1 MLNLVGATARR
12 NCISGDR
19 MKVGGVA
26 KKLLVILI
34 IAELGCVATA
44 VGGLWMNRDAILKE
58 RKAELRAQVEAAS
71 SVIDQFHTES
81 AHGGLS
87 EERAKSL
94 ALDAIRHVRYGNNGY
109 LAVVSPDGIMLAHG
123 AHPEYEG
130 PRRLYLPN
138 SGSDDRAIRALI
150 DGAHAGGAFH
160 QFDYPRPDGGPPIA
174 KLAYAQSYVPW
185 DWVIFTGLYLDDVG
199 AAFYR
204 QCLIM
209 LAFLVPL
216 TVLLCAQMMLLGRS
230 ILQPLHRLGRAMAE
244 RSEDV
249 SGQFRQP
256 VEWSSEDE
264 LGSVVEAY
272 NLLLSR
278 QTETERQLAERR
290 AQLEELVKTR
300 TAELE
305 IARQQAEQSSRAK
318 TDFLANISHE
328 IRTPMNAVI
337 GLSHLITRTKLDDHQ
352 RDYVS
357 KIDSAAKSLL
367 GIIDDILDFSRIEA
381 RHLSLETVSFKLDDI
396 MRTLSDLIALPAGAK
411 GLEVVFEIDDRIPA
425 RLRGDPLR
433 LNQILTNLANNAL
446 KFTEKGVVTIACKL
460 IGGTDHGL
468 FLRFSV
474 TDTGIGLT
482 EAQQKQLFTPFTQAE
497 TSLTRRFGGAGLGL
511 AICKQ
516 LVGMMGG
523 EIGVDSIPGRGST
536 FWFTLRLG
544 KDGDPAAQEPR
555 DTTKLFS
562 GLKVLV
568 ADDNL
573 LVRHTISAMLSG
585 LGCRADAVSSGELVL
600 DALAQPG
607 REPYD
612 LLIIDWMMPEM
623 DGVETIRRI
632 NCAEL
637 PHAPRIIM
645 VSGYGQDELLPHVLS
660 LGLDGM
666 LSKPVNRGQ
675 LIETLERCFR
685 LSGKIAS
692 PSGSQIMFAHGTRV
706 LLVEDNEINRMVAE
720 EILSKAGIEITVAVN
735 GREGVDAVMSEP
747 FDAVLMDIQMPV
759 LDGYSATR
767 EIRSK
772 PRFAALPIIA
782 MTANATEA
790 DRLRA
795 MDAGMSDHIAKPF
808 DPENLLLLLQRWTNR
823 PTVALEPSGN

>member
-1 MLNLVGATARR
+1 
-12 NCISGDR
+12 

-26 KKLLVILI
+26 RKLLVILI
-34 IAELGCVATA
+34 IAELGCLVTA
-44 VGGLWMNRDAILKE
+44 VGGLWMNRDAMLKQRE
-58 RKAELRAQVEAAS
+58 AELRSVVEAAS
-71 SVIDQFHTES
+71 SVVDQFHAEAVAGQLTDRQ
-81 AHGGLS
+81 AQ
-87 EERAKSL
+87 SL
-94 ALDAIRHVRYGNNGY
+94 ALDALRHLRYGSGGY
-109 LAVVSPDGIMLAHG
+109 VYVLSFEGVMIAHG
-123 AHPEYEG
+123 AHPDWEG
-130 PRRLYLPN
+130 TDRPFSVAPN
-138 SGSDDRAIRALI
+138 GFSDARAMI
-150 DGAHAGGAFH
+150 DLAKAGGGFH
-160 QFDYPRPDGGPPIA
+160 TFSYPRPEGGPPIA
-174 KLAYAQSYVPW
+174 KLSYLQAYLPW
-185 DWVIFTGLYLDDVG
+185 GWVISTGLYLDDVEN
-199 AAFYR
+199 AFYH

-216 TVLLCAQMMLLGRS
+216 TVLLSAQLTLLGRS
-230 ILQPLHRLGRAMAE
+230 ILQPLQRLGRAMAE
-244 RSEDV
+244 RSEDL

-256 VEWSSEDE
+256 VEWKSDDE
-264 LGSVVEAY
+264 LGSLVSAY
-272 NLLLSR
+272 NLLLAR
-278 QTETERQLAERR
+278 QSETERQLAERR

-367 GIIDDILDFSRIEA
+367 AIIDDILDFSRIEA
-381 RHLSLETVSFKLDDI
+381 RHLSLEVVSFKLDDV

-411 GLEVVFEIDDRIPA
+411 GIEVVFDVDGRIPS

-446 KFTEKGVVTIACKL
+446 KFTEKGVITLACKL
-460 IGGTDHGL
+460 VGSSDNGL

-497 TSLTRRFGGAGLGL
+497 SSLTRRFGGAGLGL

-544 KDGDPAAQEPR
+544 KDNDPTAQEMR
-555 DTTKLFS
+555 DTANIFA

-573 LVRHTISAMLSG
+573 LVRHTISAMLTG
-585 LGCRADAVSSGELVL
+585 MGCRADTASGGKEVL
-600 DALAQPG
+600 ESLASAG
-607 REPYD
+607 RAPYD
-612 LLIIDWMMPEM
+612 LLIIDWMMPDM
-623 DGVETIRRI
+623 DGVETIRQIR
-632 NCAEL
+632 ASDL
-637 PHAPRIIM
+637 QQPRIIM
-645 VSGYGQDELLPHVLS
+645 VSGYGHDELLPHVLS

-685 LSGKIAS
+685 LSGKIATH
-692 PSGSQIMFAHGTRV
+692 SGSQIMFPPGTRV

-720 EILSKAGIEITVAVN
+720 EILTKAGIEITVAVN
-735 GREGVDAVMSEP
+735 GREGVDAVMNEP

-767 EIRSK
+767 EIRAK

-782 MTANATEA
+782 MTANAAES
-790 DRLRA
+790 DRRRA
-795 MDAGMSDHIAKPF
+795 MDAGMNDHIAKPF
-808 DPENLLLLLQRWTNR
+808 DPENLLLMLQRWTNR
-823 PTVALEPSGN
+823 PTVAMEPSGN

>member
-1 MLNLVGATARR
+1 LLNLVGAKARR

-34 IAELGCVATA
+34 IAELGCLMTA
-44 VGGLWMNRDAILKE
+44 VGGLWMNRDAILRE
-58 RKAELRAQVEAAS
+58 RKAELRAQVEAAT
-71 SVIDQFHTES
+71 SVIDQFHAEA
-81 AHGGLS
+81 AHGGLT

-94 ALDAIRHVRYGNNGY
+94 ALDAVRHIRYGVQGY
-109 LAVVSPDGIMLAHG
+109 LVVVSPDGVMLAHG
-123 AHPEYEG
+123 AHPEFEG
-130 PRRLYLPN
+130 NGRGYLLAPVN
-138 SGSDDRAIRALI
+138 DDRTIRSLI
-150 DGAHAGGAFH
+150 DRAHAGGDFVE
-160 QFDYPRPDGGPPIA
+160 FNYPRPEGGPPVA
-174 KLAYAQSYVPW
+174 KLAYAQFYVPW
-185 DWVIFTGLYLDDVG
+185 DWVVFTGLYLDDVEN
-199 AAFYR
+199 AFYR

-216 TVLLCAQMMLLGRS
+216 TVLLCAQVMLLGRS
-230 ILQPLHRLGRAMAE
+230 ILQPLQRLGRAMAE
-244 RSEDV
+244 RSEDI

-256 VEWSSEDE
+256 VAWSSDDE

-272 NLLLSR
+272 NVLLAR

-290 AQLEELVKTR
+290 AQLEELVKIR

-381 RHLSLETVSFKLDDI
+381 RHLSLEVVSFKLDDI

-411 GLEVVFEIDDRIPA
+411 GLEVVFDLDDRIPS

-446 KFTEKGVVTIACKL
+446 KFTEKGVITVACKL
-460 IGGTDHGL
+460 VGGSDHGM
-468 FLRFSV
+468 FLRFSI

-497 TSLTRRFGGAGLGL
+497 SSLTRRFGGAGLGL

-544 KDGDPAAQEPR
+544 KDSDPGSQEPR
-555 DTTKLFS
+555 DTATLFS

-573 LVRHTISAMLSG
+573 LVRHTISAMLAG
-585 LGCRADAVSSGELVL
+585 MGCRADAVSGGQQVL
-600 DALAQPG
+600 DALTRPG

-632 NCAEL
+632 HSAEL
-637 PHAPRIIM
+637 PHQPRIIM
-645 VSGYGQDELLPHVLS
+645 VSGYGHDELLPHVLS

-685 LSGKIAS
+685 LSGKIA
-692 PSGSQIMFAHGTRV
+692 PHSGSQIMFAHGTRV

-720 EILSKAGIEITVAVN
+720 EILTKAGIEITVAVN
-735 GREGVDAVMSEP
+735 GREGVDAVLSAP

-759 LDGYSATR
+759 MDGYTATR

-790 DRLRA
+790 DKFRA

-808 DPENLLLLLQRWTNR
+808 DPENLLLMLQRWTNR
-823 PTVALEPSGN
+823 PTVTAEPS

>member
-1 MLNLVGATARR
+1 
-12 NCISGDR
+12 

-34 IAELGCVATA
+34 IAELGCLITA
-44 VGGLWMNRDAILKE
+44 VGGLWMNRDAMLTE
-58 RKAELRAQVEAAS
+58 RKTELRSVIDAAT
-71 SVIDQFHTES
+71 SVIDQFHGEALAGHLTES
-81 AHGGLS
+81 A
-87 EERAKSL
+87 AQQL
-94 ALDAIRHVRYGNNGY
+94 ALDSVRHIRYGRDGY
-109 LAVVSPDGIMLAHG
+109 LIALSGQGIVLAHG
-123 AHPEYEG
+123 VHAEWEG
-130 PRRLYLPN
+130 GKVPYQLN
-138 SGSDDRAIRALI
+138 GEHSGKPFDLRTLI
-150 DGAHAGGAFH
+150 DIAQSGGGYYR
-160 QFDYPRPDGGPPIA
+160 FDFPRPEGGEPVA
-174 KLAYAQSYVPW
+174 KLAYARSYLPW
-185 DWVIFTGLYLDDVG
+185 GWVVITGLYLDDVEQ
-199 AAFYR
+199 AFHR

-216 TVLLCAQMMLLGRS
+216 TILLSAQVVLLSRA
-230 ILQPLHRLGRAMAE
+230 ILQPLQRLGRAMTE
-244 RSEDV
+244 RSQDV
-249 SGQFRQP
+249 SGRFRQP
-256 VEWSSEDE
+256 VEWKSDDE
-264 LGSVVEAY
+264 LGSVVSAY
-272 NLLLSR
+272 NLLLAR
-278 QTETERQLAERR
+278 QGETERQLAERR
-290 AQLEELVKTR
+290 AQLEDLVKTR
-300 TAELE
+300 TAELDV
-305 IARQQAEQSSRAK
+305 ARQQAEQSSRAK

-337 GLSHLITRTKLDDHQ
+337 GLSHLITRTRLDDHQ

-367 GIIDDILDFSRIEA
+367 AIIDDILDFSRIEA
-381 RHLSLETVSFKLDDI
+381 RHLSLEIVSFKLDDI
-396 MRTLSDLIALPAGAK
+396 MRTLSDLIALPAGSK
-411 GLEVVFEIDDRIPA
+411 GLEVVFDIDSRIPG

-446 KFTEKGVVTIACKL
+446 KFTEKGVITVSCKL
-460 IGGTDHGL
+460 VGSSEHGL
-468 FLRFSV
+468 FLRFAV

-544 KDGDPAAQEPR
+544 KDNDPAAQEPR
-555 DTTKLFS
+555 AIATLFN

-573 LVRHTISAMLSG
+573 LVRQTISAMLTG
-585 LGCRADAVSSGELVL
+585 MGCHAESVAGGQQVL
-600 DALAQPG
+600 DAIQAADKP
-607 REPYD
+607 PYD
-612 LLIIDWMMPEM
+612 LLIIDWMMPDL
-623 DGVETIRRI
+623 DGVETVRRLH
-632 NCAEL
+632 ARDEL
-637 PHAPRIIM
+637 TLPRIIM
-645 VSGYGQDELLPHVLS
+645 VSGYGHDEVLPHVLS

-685 LSGKIAS
+685 LSGKIATT
-692 PSGSQIMFAHGTRV
+692 GNQIMFPPGTRV

-720 EILSKAGIEITVAVN
+720 EILTKAGIEISIAVN
-735 GREGVDAVMSEP
+735 GREGVDAVLSEP

-759 LDGYSATR
+759 LDGYAATR
-767 EIRSK
+767 EIRAK
-772 PRFAALPIIA
+772 ARFATLPIIA

-808 DPENLLLLLQRWTNR
+808 DPENLLILLQRWTNR
-823 PTVALEPSGN
+823 PTVTAEPS

>member
-1 MLNLVGATARR
+1 
-12 NCISGDR
+12 

-34 IAELGCVATA
+34 IAELGCLVTA
-44 VGGLWMNRDAILKE
+44 VGGLWMNRDAMLTE
-58 RKAELRAQVEAAS
+58 RKTELRSVVDAAA
-71 SVIDQFHTES
+71 SVIDQFRAE
-81 AHGGLS
+81 AVAGRLS
-87 EERAKSL
+87 EPQAQQL
-94 ALDAIRHVRYGNNGY
+94 ALNALRHVRYAHDGY
-109 LAVVSPDGIMLAHG
+109 LTTVSSQGFVLAHG
-123 AHPEYEG
+123 AHPEWEG
-130 PRRLYLPN
+130 GGVPYQLN
-138 SGSDDRAIRALI
+138 GSPAGSFGLRALI
-150 DGAHAGGAFH
+150 DIAQAGGGYYRFE
-160 QFDYPRPDGGPPIA
+160 FPRPEGGEPVA
-174 KLAYAQSYVPW
+174 KLAYAQSYLPW
-185 DWVIFTGLYLDDVG
+185 GWVVVTGLYLDDVD
-199 AAFYR
+199 AAFHR

-216 TVLLCAQMMLLGRS
+216 TVLLSAQVMLLSRA

-244 RSEDV
+244 RSGDV

-256 VEWSSEDE
+256 VEWKSDDE
-264 LGSVVEAY
+264 LGSVVAAY
-272 NLLLSR
+272 NLLLAR
-278 QTETERQLAERR
+278 QGETERQLADRR
-290 AQLEELVKTR
+290 AQLEDLVKTR

-305 IARQQAEQSSRAK
+305 VARQQAEQSSRAK

-337 GLSHLITRTKLDDHQ
+337 GLSHLITRTRLDDHQ

-381 RHLSLETVSFKLDDI
+381 RHLSLEVVSFKIDDV

-411 GLEVVFEIDDRIPA
+411 GLEVVFDVDSRIPP

-446 KFTEKGVVTIACKL
+446 KFTEKGVITVACKM
-460 IGGTDHGL
+460 IGSSEHGL

-497 TSLTRRFGGAGLGL
+497 SSLTRRFGGAGLGL

-544 KDGDPAAQEPR
+544 KDSDPAAQEPR
-555 DTTKLFS
+555 AISTLFT

-573 LVRHTISAMLSG
+573 LVRHTISAMLAG
-585 LGCRADAVSSGELVL
+585 MGCHAESVPGGQQVLEAIELAAK
-600 DALAQPG
+600 DPF
-607 REPYD
+607 D
-612 LLIIDWMMPEM
+612 LLIIDWMMPDL
-623 DGVETIRRI
+623 DGVETIRRLH
-632 NCAEL
+632 ARDDL
-637 PHAPRIIM
+637 PQPRIIM
-645 VSGYGQDELLPHVLS
+645 VSGYGHDELLPHVLS

-685 LSGKIAS
+685 LSGKFSMA
-692 PSGSQIMFAHGTRV
+692 GSQIMFPPGTRV

-720 EILSKAGIEITVAVN
+720 EILTKAGIEITVAVN

-759 LDGYSATR
+759 LDGYAATR
-767 EIRSK
+767 EIRAK
-772 PRFAALPIIA
+772 ARFATLPIIA

-790 DRLRA
+790 DRARA
-795 MDAGMSDHIAKPF
+795 MEAGMNDHIAKPF

-823 PTVALEPSGN
+823 PPVTAEPS